1 MHIHFLELIIR
12 NIKCLNY
19 DISSSN
25 SSRFLVKK
33 ILLTLLIWNTAVPQA
48 LHIII
53 FKIILVFQQ
62 LKLIMNITMFNKMT
76 LSDLKIYLLN
86 SIALIVSFSE
96 IEAVLKII
104 LLLGS
109 IVYTAQSIYA
119 NYQENK

>member
-1 MHIHFLELIIR
+1 M
-12 NIKCLNY
+12 
-19 DISSSN
+19 
-25 SSRFLVKK
+25 
-33 ILLTLLIWNTAVPQA
+33 LIWNTAVPQA

-109 IVYTAQSIYA
+109 IVYTAQRIYA